1 MFDPNHTH
9 DRERKYVNIMLLPDL
24 LSRCLNSS
32 FAGAMFFAST
42 IAATSA
48 SGSSI
53 AKEPEA
59 DFIAGADASH
69 VAFFEAH
76 GKVYREGGQTNDP
89 FVILKNGGI
98 DCIRLRLFTS
108 SDAQAKSDEYNT
120 INNLAYTVPLA
131 VRVKKAGLRF
141 LLDFH
146 YSDTWAD
153 PAKQAKPETWKS
165 LSFDQLEQRMYEYN
179 RDCIA
184 AFKKA
189 GAMPDFV
196 QIGNE
201 ITPGM
206 VWPDGRVSGTFDK
219 PEQWVQFGKL
229 LKAALR
235 GIKEA
240 ATDHMPKIIIHI
252 DRGGDWKTT
261 QWFFDHLR
269 DQNVE
274 FDIIG
279 ESYYPFWHG
288 SLDDLKTCLT
298 NAAQRYQKPV
308 VIAETAFPWNTSAQG
323 SKAIVGIMP
332 GKDGQVQF
340 LQALAAILKG
350 IPEGRGAGIFYWAT
364 EFLPLPGTNLAGF
377 EGTSLFDSEGN
388 ALPALKAFGLLAKS
402 AGAQSAETP
411 RK

>member
-1 MFDPNHTH
+1 MS
-9 DRERKYVNIMLLPDL
+9 LLPDL
-24 LSRCLNSS
+24 LPRWLYSS
-32 FAGAMFFAST
+32 FAGAMFFAAAMT
-42 IAATSA
+42 ATSSACA
-48 SGSSI
+48 SSLPG
-53 AKEPEA
+53 EPEA
-59 DFIAGADASH
+59 NFIAGADASH
-69 VAFFEAH
+69 VAFFESH
-76 GKVYREGGQTNDP
+76 GKVYREGGQPLDP

-108 SDAQAKSDEYNT
+108 SDAQAKRDEYNA
-120 INNLAYTVPLA
+120 INNLTYTVPLA
-131 VRVKKAGLRF
+131 VRVKKAGLQF

-153 PAKQAKPETWKS
+153 PTKQAKPETWKG

-189 GAMPDFV
+189 GAMPDYV

-206 VWPDGRVSGTFDK
+206 VWPDGRVGGAFDK
-219 PEQWVQFGKL
+219 PEQWVQFGRL

-235 GIKEA
+235 GIKESA
-240 ATDHMPKIIIHI
+240 SDAMPKIIVHI

-269 DQNVE
+269 DQHVE

-288 SLDDLKTCLT
+288 GLDDLKTCLT
-298 NAAQRYQKPV
+298 SAAQRYQKPV
-308 VIAETAFPWNTSAQG
+308 VIAETAFPWNMSAQG

-332 GKDGQVQF
+332 GKEGQIQF

-350 IPEGRGAGIFYWAT
+350 IPEGRGLGIFYWAA

-388 ALPALKAFGLLAKS
+388 ALPALKAFGQLARPV
-402 AGAQSAETP
+402 AARSAESP
-411 RK
+411 KK

>member
-1 MFDPNHTH
+1 
-9 DRERKYVNIMLLPDL
+9 
-24 LSRCLNSS
+24 
-32 FAGAMFFAST
+32 MFFAAAMT
-42 IAATSA
+42 ATSSACA
-48 SGSSI
+48 SSLPG
-53 AKEPEA
+53 EPEA
-59 DFIAGADASH
+59 NFIAGADASH
-69 VAFFEAH
+69 VAFFESH
-76 GKVYREGGQTNDP
+76 GKVYREGGQPLDP

-108 SDAQAKSDEYNT
+108 SDAQAKRDEYNA
-120 INNLAYTVPLA
+120 INNLTYTVPLA
-131 VRVKKAGLRF
+131 VRVKKAGLQF

-153 PAKQAKPETWKS
+153 PTKQAKPETWKG

-189 GAMPDFV
+189 GAMPDYV

-206 VWPDGRVSGTFDK
+206 VWPDGRVGGAFDK
-219 PEQWVQFGKL
+219 PEQWVQFGRL

-235 GIKEA
+235 GIKESA
-240 ATDHMPKIIIHI
+240 SDAMPKIIVHI

-269 DQNVE
+269 DQHVE

-288 SLDDLKTCLT
+288 GLDDLKTCLT
-298 NAAQRYQKPV
+298 SAAQRYQKPV

-332 GKDGQVQF
+332 GKEGQIQF

-350 IPEGRGAGIFYWAT
+350 IPEGRGLGIFYWAA

-388 ALPALKAFGLLAKS
+388 ALPALKAFGQLARPV
-402 AGAQSAETP
+402 AALSAETP
-411 RK
+411 GK

>member
-1 MFDPNHTH
+1 
-9 DRERKYVNIMLLPDL
+9 
-24 LSRCLNSS
+24 
-32 FAGAMFFAST
+32 MFFAAAMT
-42 IAATSA
+42 ATSSACA
-48 SGSSI
+48 SSLPG
-53 AKEPEA
+53 EPEA
-59 DFIAGADASH
+59 NFIAGADASH
-69 VAFFEAH
+69 VAFFESH
-76 GKVYREGGQTNDP
+76 GKVYREGGQPLDP

-108 SDAQAKSDEYNT
+108 SDAQAKRDEYNA
-120 INNLAYTVPLA
+120 INNLTYTVPLA
-131 VRVKKAGLRF
+131 VRVKKVGLQF

-153 PAKQAKPETWKS
+153 PTKQAKPETWKG

-189 GAMPDFV
+189 GAMPDYV

-206 VWPDGRVSGTFDK
+206 VWPDGRVGGAFDK
-219 PEQWVQFGKL
+219 PEQWVQFGRL

-235 GIKEA
+235 GIKESA
-240 ATDHMPKIIIHI
+240 SDAMPKIIVHI

-261 QWFFDHLR
+261 QWIFDHLR
-269 DQNVE
+269 DQHVE

-288 SLDDLKTCLT
+288 GLDDLKTCLT
-298 NAAQRYQKPV
+298 SAAQRYQKPV

-332 GKDGQVQF
+332 GKEGQIQF

-350 IPEGRGAGIFYWAT
+350 IPEGRGLGIFYWAA

-388 ALPALKAFGLLAKS
+388 ALPALKAFGQLARPV
-402 AGAQSAETP
+402 ADRSAETP
-411 RK
+411 GK

>member
-1 MFDPNHTH
+1 
-9 DRERKYVNIMLLPDL
+9 
-24 LSRCLNSS
+24 
-32 FAGAMFFAST
+32 MFFAAAMT
-42 IAATSA
+42 ATSSACA
-48 SGSSI
+48 SSLPG
-53 AKEPEA
+53 EPEA
-59 DFIAGADASH
+59 NFIAGADASH
-69 VAFFEAH
+69 VAFFESH
-76 GKVYREGGQTNDP
+76 GKVYREGGQPLDP

-108 SDAQAKSDEYNT
+108 SDAQAKRDEYNA
-120 INNLAYTVPLA
+120 INNLTYTVPLA
-131 VRVKKAGLRF
+131 VRVKKVGLQF

-153 PAKQAKPETWKS
+153 PTKQAKPETWKG

-189 GAMPDFV
+189 GAMPDYV

-206 VWPDGRVSGTFDK
+206 VWPDGRVGGAFDK
-219 PEQWVQFGKL
+219 PEQWVQFGRL

-240 ATDHMPKIIIHI
+240 ASDAMPKIIVHI

-261 QWFFDHLR
+261 QWIFDHLR
-269 DQNVE
+269 DQHVE

-288 SLDDLKTCLT
+288 GLDDLKTCLT
-298 NAAQRYQKPV
+298 SAAQRYQKPV

-332 GKDGQVQF
+332 GKEGQIQF

-350 IPEGRGAGIFYWAT
+350 IPEGRGLGIFYWAA

-388 ALPALKAFGLLAKS
+388 ALPALKAFGQLARPV
-402 AGAQSAETP
+402 AARSAETP
-411 RK
+411 GK